1 MTTDLELFESTVEL
15 YKTAPSSFTCSN
27 GTLSLVESKD
37 LTLSER
43 QADLLTLIFNH
54 NAKFRNVD
62 LQIDYDDANTG
73 NIKKDAPCTKLK
85 IEFNLYEG
93 NEFCFYNDSN
103 HLFSN
108 LSSSL
113 IQGEKLP
120 KYFYLIKEDYKSNS
134 QLALEQVTTFYNIMK
149 WIDFLTQVSDIEK
162 ETSDGLLLYFFIKGE
177 DDKFAKPLEIKINNL
192 NELIKLKAISTSDD
206 IAMLISKD
214 DNGNLHHQDK
224 QSFFK
229 LALVDTLRKIMV
241 KNSLSDLEPK
251 LLFENLES
259 IKSAYY
265 EHYEVFI
272 HNFAIGEFQQQVE
285 EKGFEYAEKVSSV
298 LNDIQVRLYAIPIV
312 LVSLGALAKV
322 DNIYS
327 YIFVICGVVITGL
340 FNSWMISDQ
349 VLRLKQIEKS
359 GEFAFNRLKDQCEE
373 KLQAR
378 PVLDNLKDIVDNIAE
393 RIAER
398 NTKIKYY
405 RILCWL
411 PTAIAITALL
421 VKERNNILDF
431 FNLSSSISNLTQFD
445 FICAVS
451 TTLKLLYF
459 IF

>member
-1 MTTDLELFESTVEL
+1 MKLLELFEATVSFF
-15 YKTAPSSFTCSN
+15 KSSDGSVIFEN
-27 GTLSLVESKD
+27 GTLTLNESED
-37 LTLSER
+37 FELSEN
-43 QADLLTLIFNH
+43 QANSL
-54 NAKFRNVD
+54 KFLFENRELFRSFD
-62 LQIDYDDANTG
+62 LQINWHDAN
-73 NIKKDAPCTKLK
+73 KDQIVANSTCTLLK
-85 IEFNLYEG
+85 IEFDLYSG
-93 NEFCFYNDSN
+93 NEFCFYNDET
-103 HLFSN
+103 HLFNN
-108 LSSSL
+108 LSSAL
-113 IQGEKLP
+113 IKGKKLP
-120 KYFYLIKEDYKSNS
+120 KYFYLINEDYESSSELELKS
-134 QLALEQVTTFYNIMK
+134 LTKFDEIIK
-149 WIDFLTQVSDIEK
+149 WIEFLTQVSDIEK

-192 NELIKLKAISTSDD
+192 YELIKLEAISSSDD

-327 YIFVICGVVITGL
+327 YVFVICGVVITGL

-359 GEFAFNRLKDQCEE
+359 SEFAFNRLKDQCEE
-373 KLQAR
+373 KLKAR
-378 PVLDNLKDIVDNIAE
+378 PVLDNLKDIVENIAE

-405 RILCWL
+405 KILCWL

-421 VKERNNILDF
+421 VKERNNILEF
-431 FNLSSSISNLTQFD
+431 FNLSSSITNLTQFD

-451 TTLKLLYF
+451 TTLKLLHF